1 MTTLLIRD
9 ELISGD
15 VFNEFVLEVPAEQ
28 LTAKALIE
36 RRVQAEVAK
45 HNTSL
50 PDYFKGLVQPKDAEV
65 ALNGYRL
72 KRRRPI
78 DWQKQAAVAVEMFQ
92 SNGFILIV
100 NGRQI
105 EELDAKIK
113 VTPDTRVSFLKL
125 VPLVGG

>member
-1 MTTLLIRD
+1 MITLSIRD
-9 ELISGD
+9 ELTTGD
-15 VFNEFVLEVPAEQ
+15 IVNEFVLEVPAEQ
-28 LTAKALIE
+28 ITARELIR

-50 PDYFKGLVQPKDAEV
+50 PDYFRGLVQPKDAEI

-72 KRRRPI
+72 RRRRKI
-78 DWQKQAAVAVEMFQ
+78 DWQEQAAVATDMFQ

-100 NGRQI
+100 DDKQV
-105 EELDAKIK
+105 EDLDTSIR
-113 VTPDTRVSFLKL
+113 VRPDTRVSFLKI